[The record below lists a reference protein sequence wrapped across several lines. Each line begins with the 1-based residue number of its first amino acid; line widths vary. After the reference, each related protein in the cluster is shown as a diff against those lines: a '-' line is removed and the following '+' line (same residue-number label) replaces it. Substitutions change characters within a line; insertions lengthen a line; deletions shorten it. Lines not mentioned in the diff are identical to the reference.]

1 MDLDSHDLK
10 DAETE
15 YIVSE
20 LIDHVA
26 KSGEEIEAEQQEKK
40 PGKTELKVFVAENRG
55 FELGDL
61 ELEIESLAESKDASQ
76 HVTDFL
82 DAHTFSEERLNDEVS
97 FVEITTPNYERTD
110 QFVFVDQGQYL
121 RVITA
126 ERRTW
131 TKKTVEKLIQYLPS
145 LERLFLSSEDLRDIV
160 DSLPGTS
167 IAGFTAKFHAYHSDK
182 NVTIQFH
189 GGTEEDLEKVEEE
202 FGAKPTRLAFD
213 QSNSPEA
220 VVQSSVDRKGYYKQT
235 SVLRGY
241 EQLGLET
248 LDQIFEEYESHD
260 RQHFEVEFI
269 PQREPVKDG
278 FVMEGYTT
286 LCLREQD
293 GDGRRELSEKLE
305 TDILDRKRR
314 FKYSV
319 WEEGNFLVFDTET
332 GEPFE
337 ISVEGRDIVLHA
349 KGATTSTT
357 FRDFCHLIL
366 EEFNS
371 TYRLEKRSGEVRA

>member
-1 MDLDSHDLK
+1 MDLDNHDLK

-15 YIVSE
+15 YIVSN
-20 LIDHVA
+20 LISHVA
-26 KSGEEIEAEQQEKK
+26 KSDEEIEEEQEEKK

-55 FELGDL
+55 FELGTLDHKV
-61 ELEIESLAESKDASQ
+61 EALAEDKEVNQ

-82 DAHTFSEERLNDEVS
+82 DAHNFSEERLNDEVS

-131 TKKTVEKLIQYLPS
+131 TKKTVEKLVQYLPS
-145 LERLFLSSEDLRDIV
+145 LERLFLSSDDLRDIV
-160 DSLPGTS
+160 DSLPDTS
-167 IAGFTAKFHAYHSDK
+167 IAGFTAKFHAYHSEK
-182 NVTIQFH
+182 SVTIQFH
-189 GGTEEDLEKVEEE
+189 GGTEADLEKVEEE
-202 FGAKPTRLAFD
+202 FGAKPTRLAFN

-248 LDQIFEEYESHD
+248 LEQIFEEYGKHD
-260 RQHFEVEFI
+260 QQHFGVEFV
-269 PQREPVKDG
+269 PKREPVKDG
-278 FVMEGYTT
+278 FAMEGYTT
-286 LCLREQD
+286 VCLREQE
-293 GDGRRELSEKLE
+293 GDGRRELSEKLAE
-305 TDILDRKRR
+305 DILGRKRR
-314 FKYSV
+314 FKYSA

-349 KGATTSTT
+349 KEATTSTT
-357 FRDFCHLIL
+357 LRDFCHILL